1 MSDVPHAYRLPPRS
15 PIELLTDDVL
25 RHELVDWALVLEQEH
40 GKLPRSSWA
49 QIDELLDEL
58 GRRLGQRCPCSPE
71 SGPCPY
77 HAPAFERDG
86 YPPWQA

>member
-25 RHELVDWALVLEQEH
+25 RHELVDWALVLEAEN
-40 GKLPRSSWA
+40 GDLPRSSWA

-58 GRRLGQRCPCSPE
+58 AHRCRQRCSCSPE
-71 SGPCPY
+71 TGPCPY
-77 HAPAFERDG
+77 HAAELERDG
-86 YPPWQA
+86 YPRWAT